1 MKKKVKYYVE
11 ICHKDYLSEYIMQS
25 EWFDTKAQA
34 LEFAKKI
41 TYLEDIYLMRIMYAE
56 WNEETFKDIFLD
68 EYIRR

>member
-1 MKKKVKYYVE
+1 MKKKIKYYVE

-34 LEFAKKI
+34 LEFANKI

>member
-1 MKKKVKYYVE
+1 
-11 ICHKDYLSEYIMQS
+11 LSEYIMQS

-34 LEFAKKI
+34 LEFANKI

-56 WNEETFKDIFLD
+56 WNEETFEDIFLD

>member
-11 ICHKDYLSEYIMQS
+11 ICHKDYLSEYILQS

-56 WNEETFKDIFLD
+56 WNEETFEDIFLD